1 MFTSLAYY
9 KIKKSKLKI
18 KIDILDHFP
27 YSRTKAY
34 IANHLGRVMI
44 TPSLLLPLTVNVF
57 CINFITYVFTVLM
70 CVYGH
75 RKLNVDNII
84 KICRTVYIFMN
95 IADFETYVAH
105 YSGM

>member
-57 CINFITYVFTVLM
+57 YINFITYVFTVLM
-70 CVYGH
+70 RVYGH
-75 RKLNVDNII
+75 
-84 KICRTVYIFMN
+84 VYIFMN
-95 IADFETYVAH
+95 IADSETYVAH

>member
-18 KIDILDHFP
+18 KIGILDHFP

-57 CINFITYVFTVLM
+57 NIKFITYVFTVLM
-70 CVYGH
+70 CVYGY

-84 KICRTVYIFMN
+84 KICWTVYIFMN